1 MKNTLEKYGRIIA
14 LLHTLLYTIHSY
26 SYIGSSSVK
35 HQNSTFHTIEFFPDG
50 KRNRRTSHGQS
61 YSNCFDETAN
71 CTITICQSTFDCI
84 KKCKN
89 SCFIQ
94 CIIITFLAGR
104 GVVGVLLLL
113 IDKLSTVSHEHGVVY
128 PPCDVLSTV
137 DSAVDYSLSSRGLQ
151 LYTVK
156 LSKFSFFL
164 SGWKY

>member
-1 MKNTLEKYGRIIA
+1 M
-14 LLHTLLYTIHSY
+14 
-26 SYIGSSSVK
+26 
-35 HQNSTFHTIEFFPDG
+35 
-50 KRNRRTSHGQS
+50 
-61 YSNCFDETAN
+61 
-71 CTITICQSTFDCI
+71 ITICQSNFDCI

-89 SCFIQ
+89 SCFIH
-94 CIIITFLAGR
+94 CIIITFLAQQ
-104 GVVGVLLLL
+104 GVGGSFVLLL

>member
-89 SCFIQ
+89 SCFIH
-94 CIIITFLAGR
+94 CIIITFLAKR
-104 GVVGVLLLL
+104 GGGSFVLLL
-113 IDKLSTVSHEHGVVY
+113 IDKLSTVSDANGVY
-128 PPCDVLSTV
+128 IWVLSTV
-137 DSAVDYSLSSRGLQ
+137 DSAVDYSLLSQGLQ
-151 LYTVK
+151 VYTVK

-164 SGWKY
+164 SAWKYL

>member
-50 KRNRRTSHGQS
+50 KRNRRTSHWQS

-71 CTITICQSTFDCI
+71 CMITICQSNFDCI
-84 KKCKN
+84 IKCKN
-89 SCFIQ
+89 SCFIY
-94 CIIITFLAGR
+94 CIIITFLAKQGA
-104 GVVGVLLLL
+104 GGSFVLLL
-113 IDKLSTVSHEHGVVY
+113 IDKLSTVSHENGVY
-128 PPCDVLSTV
+128 SRVLSTV
-137 DSAVDYSLSSRGLQ
+137 DSAVDYSLLSRGLQ
-151 LYTVK
+151 VYTVK
-156 LSKFSFFL
+156 LLKFSFFL